1 MAIER
6 EEQFTTSQLLH
17 STQSPLGHKALP
29 QNHLIDSPSHT
40 QTLPCTVT
48 ESYFTKYWFSVLKS
62 ISQHCILLYALPY
75 PGTHKPPLTAWPSIR
90 RSAHLGWLPGALC
103 YTSSGY
109 FSEPSSPHIPA
120 GQFSCEAWEV
130 GIALELFCTVPGA
143 VPDQNIQVFFCS
155 RCIQLC
161 IYLLIRIFWNSWQI
175 FHLSR
180 EKTYSWR
187 FGDMLC
193 IRIYACPYVYKY
205 VCVCMPRSRGRWL
218 MDRQFMRVTTHSSV

>member
-1 MAIER
+1 MPC
-6 EEQFTTSQLLH
+6 L
-17 STQSPLGHKALP
+17 
-29 QNHLIDSPSHT
+29 
-40 QTLPCTVT
+40 TLVP
-48 ESYFTKYWFSVLKS
+48 
-62 ISQHCILLYALPY
+62 
-75 PGTHKPPLTAWPSIR
+75 HKPPLTAWPSIR

-161 IYLLIRIFWNSWQI
+161 IYLLIRIFWNRWQI

-193 IRIYACPYVYKY
+193 IRICACPYVYKY

-218 MDRQFMRVTTHSSV
+218 MDRQFMRESQLISLCRYMYINTTFSGFLRQTAASEC